1 MDSTPKTS
9 AKIFRTFR
17 RPSQPSQGVRPPQG
31 RVDLGDKSPNYYD
44 RLPEMA
50 ETFPDA
56 KFIIVWRDPAG
67 TANSILRAGRSG
79 NHYFKR
85 KGATLRGLIGYAEFK
100 KGCDWLVTDG
110 KPLYQLNYEDLTTN
124 TAGIMQEV
132 CRFLEIPYLDDLAT
146 LQGADRSA
154 IFGGEHHSFV
164 KGDKIVA
171 GTRPSIVDDHFRNKI
186 AQYVAYWRARYAGN
200 WPPYPR
206 EGSHTKRAGLFTRM
220 LDRLA
225 YRRIRATDFIT
236 RVCFSF
242 VSLSLLKAFRNRK
255 YRRTRFAFVCFET
268 AGAPQSQFSIEA
280 SRGQGNLM
288 SALMRLRARASRTA
302 FRAPL
307 VWARHLG
314 LDDRD
319 VFLASYPGQV
329 TRCCAFRLPK
339 PSAVPRAPSKMCR
352 GSSRRSVFKCMR
364 VRFFRPVDA

>member
-1 MDSTPKTS
+1 M
-9 AKIFRTFR
+9 
-17 RPSQPSQGVRPPQG
+17 RPSSGRQTVATEQAPGPLFVISMWRSGSSLLYALLNKHPQVGLMYEADLMLLRPTFLRPG
-31 RVDLGDKSPNYYD
+31 RFCDWAQRWQFWDKVFTRHGLNAEDFGQDISDFPTAFAAVHKEYARRKGALIWGDKSPNYYD

-242 VSLSLLKAFRNRK
+242 VSLSLLKAFRDRK
-255 YRRTRFAFVCFET
+255 YR
-268 AGAPQSQFSIEA
+268 
-280 SRGQGNLM
+280 GQGSSSSASKPQPPPNL
-288 SALMRLRARASRTA
+288 
-302 FRAPL
+302 
-307 VWARHLG
+307 
-314 LDDRD
+314 
-319 VFLASYPGQV
+319 
-329 TRCCAFRLPK
+329 
-339 PSAVPRAPSKMCR
+339 
-352 GSSRRSVFKCMR
+352 SSRSKR
-364 VRFFRPVDA
+364 VAAKEI